1 MRNSRLVSRDL
12 KKLQKTLKEKTDK
25 EVESLIQLLSLP
37 DFDVPE

>member
-1 MRNSRLVSRDL
+1 MRNSRLVNRDL